1 MLPTVNAPE
10 NIKRKVSIVTRYT
23 TIPILLFAT
32 TPVIAHFLGGG
43 YWYWLTVV
51 AFVICMILDPI
62 VGDDPV
68 NAPAEMEQELEQSL
82 FYRFMLWLYIPV
94 QFLITLFAYS
104 LLTNTP
110 MDMFTALGVSYQPLN
125 PLEIIGLA
133 ISLGLVTGFGATPGH
148 ELCHHGNA
156 FDRFMGQALLTPIS
170 MADFYVYHN
179 FHHVHQ

>member
-125 PLEIIGLA
+125 PLEIIG
-133 ISLGLVTGFGATPGH
+133 
-148 ELCHHGNA
+148 
-156 FDRFMGQALLTPIS
+156 
-170 MADFYVYHN
+170 
-179 FHHVHQ
+179 